1 MSRIK
6 NDVEPARGIVSRAI
20 LKSSCGS
27 DSQRLES
34 AQYLLSK
41 DRKGIINLLAEKVGL
56 AHFFFW
62 DNDGV

>member
-1 MSRIK
+1 MTLNLSG
-6 NDVEPARGIVSRAI
+6 ELFCEAHSTAT
-20 LKSSCGS
+20 CGS
-27 DSQRLES
+27 DSHRVES

-41 DRKGIINLLAEKVGL
+41 GRKGIINLLAEKVGL